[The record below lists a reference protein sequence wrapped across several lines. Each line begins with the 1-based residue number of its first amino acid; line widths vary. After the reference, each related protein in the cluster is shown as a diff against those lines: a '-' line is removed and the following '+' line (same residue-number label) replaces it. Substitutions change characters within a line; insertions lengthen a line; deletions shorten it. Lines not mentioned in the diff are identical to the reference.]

1 MKKLLL
7 GVFALSLIAVSCK
20 KDEDDAPTKAQL
32 LTNGSSKTWKID
44 KVFIDGNDLSSLLEP
59 CDLDDNFIFRSDF
72 TYEENEGETKC
83 DSADA
88 QIGDTG
94 VWAFADNETKLISVS
109 TGETEPDTV
118 TITTLT
124 ESNFKISSV
133 EDGQTQ
139 ELWLVKK

>member
-7 GVFALSLIAVSCK
+7 GIFALSLVAVSCK
-20 KDEDDAPTKAQL
+20 KDEDDSPSKTQL
-32 LTNGSSKTWKID
+32 LTNGSSKTWKIN
-44 KVFIDGNDLSSLLEP
+44 KALIDGQDVTSIFDD
-59 CDLDDNFIFRSDF
+59 CTLDDNFIFRSDF

-94 VWAFADNETKLISVS
+94 VWAFAENETKLISIS
-109 TGETEPDTV
+109 DGEADTV
-118 TITTLT
+118 NIVALS
-124 ESNFKISSV
+124 ESSFNISMV

-139 ELWLVKK
+139 ELRFVKK